1 MAVSHPEE
9 LGLNEVIALLNPPGP
24 AQEMALWQA
33 AHSVRV
39 SVMGM
44 CVHMRAII
52 EFSNYCRQDCL
63 YCGLRRSN
71 NRISRYRMSPDE
83 IVEAAIEAH
92 SIHPFGTFVLQ
103 SGEDPGYAADQLAVA
118 VRRIAETTGSAVT
131 LSIGQMPDE
140 DYRVL
145 REAGADR
152 FLLKFETS
160 DERLF
165 RQLKPT
171 TSLEHRLGCLR
182 SLRRMGYQVGSGI
195 ILGLPGQDLSSVA
208 ADLLLCRDEDYE
220 MVSIGPFIPHPD
232 TPLGNG
238 ESGVA
243 GGSPKAGFDTNGTE
257 ASTGA
262 AVGPGLASVRTT
274 IDAVAVARLLVPRAH
289 MPATTA
295 LAVMGGNDA
304 SWKEIAPSPRL
315 TDARSLALV
324 SGANVL
330 MLDVTPA
337 KYREFYTIYP
347 GKSGADGDVISD
359 FVRQAKED
367 IDALNMMICPGKGDS
382 PKMPWGRGGKGV
394 DR

>member
-1 MAVSHPEE
+1 MAMSHPEE

-152 FLLKFETS
+152 FLLKFETW
-160 DERLF
+160 R
-165 RQLKPT
+165 
-171 TSLEHRLGCLR
+171 
-182 SLRRMGYQVGSGI
+182 
-195 ILGLPGQDLSSVA
+195 
-208 ADLLLCRDEDYE
+208 
-220 MVSIGPFIPHPD
+220 
-232 TPLGNG
+232 
-238 ESGVA
+238 
-243 GGSPKAGFDTNGTE
+243 
-257 ASTGA
+257 
-262 AVGPGLASVRTT
+262 
-274 IDAVAVARLLVPRAH
+274 
-289 MPATTA
+289 
-295 LAVMGGNDA
+295 
-304 SWKEIAPSPRL
+304 
-315 TDARSLALV
+315 
-324 SGANVL
+324 
-330 MLDVTPA
+330 
-337 KYREFYTIYP
+337 
-347 GKSGADGDVISD
+347 
-359 FVRQAKED
+359 
-367 IDALNMMICPGKGDS
+367 
-382 PKMPWGRGGKGV
+382 
-394 DR
+394 